1 LINLRKYNEIR
12 LITSCLNDPQNKL
25 STYNDPSLIL
35 WLKNKE
41 KFDEKIYKLFDEK
54 SDFYKELKSI
64 VEDNKDYNNQNNT
77 ISSEEYIERYKLNKL
92 GYSLKKPERSYSIFV
107 YEKVLTLGSGS
118 NFGDSALVKGESN
131 RYPSMILEMQQ

>member
-12 LITSCLNDPQNKL
+12 LIISCLNDPQNKL
-25 STYNDPSLIL
+25 TTYNDLAFIL

-54 SDFYKELKSI
+54 SDLYKELKSVI
-64 VEDNKDYNNQNNT
+64 EDNKDYNNKINT
-77 ISSEEYIERYKLNKL
+77 ISTEEYIERYKLNRL
-92 GYSLKKPERSYSIFV
+92 SYSLKKAEKSFSIFI
-107 YEKVLTLGSGS
+107 YEKVLTLGNGS

-131 RYPSMILEMQQ
+131 RYPSIKLEMQQ